1 MLIGRA
7 ERKVLFQTPVL
18 ARQVQKFIE
27 STGDNGVTRE
37 RMHEVFA
44 DVNRNSFDYAI
55 AKMLKRNAIKCGA
68 DGLYRSTGLVEV
80 GGAKA
85 DRAWKAAR
93 ILHTFTAKQLALT
106 ADVPIRYAIDLC
118 QTWLTA
124 RYINRIGSLSK
135 SSLYRMISTEIAR
148 PVRSRPKEKK

>member
-1 MLIGRA
+1 
-7 ERKVLFQTPVL
+7 LFQTPVL

-27 STGDNGVTRE
+27 TAGVTGVTRE
-37 RMHEVFA
+37 RMHEVFS
-44 DVNRNSFDYAI
+44 DVNRSTFDYAI
-55 AKMLKRNAIKCGA
+55 AKMLKRNAIECI
-68 DGLYRSTGLVEV
+68 DGSYRSTGLVEV

-124 RYINRIGSLSK
+124 RYINRIGSLARD
-135 SSLYRMISTEIAR
+135 SLYRMVSKEIVR
-148 PVRSRPKEKK
+148 PVRSRPKEKL

>member
-55 AKMLKRNAIKCGA
+55 AKMLKRNAIACV

-135 SSLYRMISTEIAR
+135 SSLYRMISNEIAR
-148 PVRSRPKEKK
+148 PVRSRPKENK